1 MKKRLL
7 TLMSLAVGLTAVAQ
21 NPIITNQFTADP
33 TARVHDGRLF
43 LYPSG
48 DKVPDEGH
56 VFFDQSAGF
65 CMPGYHAFSLKGGS
79 TWINHGWVLKENDVP
94 WGMKDVCAMWAP
106 DCIEKDGKYYYYYP
120 AKALNDDR
128 YRRIGVGVAD
138 KPEGPFKWEES
149 YIEGMF
155 GIDPGILVDDDN
167 QAYIFVKSGDAIR
180 VAPLSDDMKSIEHEL
195 VDVEGLPAG
204 YKEGPFPIKIGDR
217 YYLVF
222 AHNLAEQGYTI
233 GYAIAKSPMGPYLY
247 YGNIMDCIGKDTNH
261 SSIVKY
267 NDRWI
272 FFYHTWQL
280 SGHSKLRSV
289 CAEYMTFNEDG
300 TINKV
305 TPTLRG
311 IGAPMPGDTIQ
322 IDRYNHIEDA
332 SIAFVGGNEPAG
344 WMVCETAYNS
354 HVIFNDVDFVD
365 GSSKRMQARVACG
378 QRGGVIE
385 VRKNSANGELIAKFD
400 VKHTGGW
407 NSWETIECDILT
419 PIKGN
424 NNICVVFKGAAKVAN
439 LNWLLVLPN

>member
-289 CAEYMTFNEDG
+289 CAEYMTFNDDG